1 MHPFCL
7 LLKSQYMEILTSDR
21 TIISGKFST
30 EDRHWIYKT
39 GISHRKSPPLQHSL
53 PKLKLFTRRFI
64 HCFPMCEI
72 TLQIK
77 QWPYS
82 SPGFWEPPN
91 RTSNESWS
99 GAVDDIRCHLVA
111 IITYYNMIDDCESS
125 HHSGSRN
132 CNITTTNLIQSN
144 ALIFRSQC
152 FELARLNSNC
162 VPQCFALCAHQ
173 TFQVF
178 MN

>member
-1 MHPFCL
+1 MFTPQISVYGNTNIRQNHYQWQIQHRRQTL
-7 LLKSQYMEILTSDR
+7 DLQDR
-21 TIISGKFST
+21 NIPQEKPTTTTQSS
-30 EDRHWIYKT
+30 KT
-39 GISHRKSPPLQHSL
+39 D
-53 PKLKLFTRRFI
+53 LKLFTRRFI

-99 GAVDDIRCHLVA
+99 RAVDDIRCHLVA

-178 MN
+178 TN